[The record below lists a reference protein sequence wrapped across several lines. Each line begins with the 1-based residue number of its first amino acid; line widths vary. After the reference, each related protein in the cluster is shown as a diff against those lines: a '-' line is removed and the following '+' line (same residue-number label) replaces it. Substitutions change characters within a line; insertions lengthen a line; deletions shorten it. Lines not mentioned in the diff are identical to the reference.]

1 MIKTFLGGSLN
12 AGGKTYSLLSTFVKK
27 LAVNFEMILRFFVS
41 GLKRH
46 LAHGQFSLVLQISEP
61 GTFFL
66 KFSGLFGTSSVS
78 KSKPL
83 AVG

>member
-1 MIKTFLGGSLN
+1 MREERLV
-12 AGGKTYSLLSTFVKK
+12 SLLSTFVKK
-27 LAVNFEMILRFFVS
+27 LALNFEMMLRFFVS

-46 LAHGQFSLVLQISEP
+46 LAHGQCFLVPQISEP
-61 GTFFL
+61 ETFFL
-66 KFSGLFGTSSVS
+66 LFSGLFGISSVS